1 MLILLLYIIVNERV
15 KELLTMDALFNHKEF
30 IRLSHEGN
38 INYEKLKVPK
48 NTELVNTADQR
59 NSHVYLIID
68 GFVSISMN
76 PESNSIYTI
85 LGKGSFVNYYSLFQ
99 GNVDDFL
106 FKTISTCTVYKYT
119 FKDLEYFLS
128 MFPENFGFQFFIMR
142 DLARHAF
149 FKSLSSETSSSD
161 KLELSFINIGKLH
174 GTPYEKDS
182 VILPKEMRTSV
193 IAAYSNLSKSSFYKQ
208 LARLKDH
215 GKIWKNDR
223 EWVLKNKEVYD
234 YLKAREIDV

>member
-1 MLILLLYIIVNERV
+1 
-15 KELLTMDALFNHKEF
+15 MDTLFNYKEF
-30 IRLSHEGN
+30 VRLSHEGN

-48 NTELVNTADQR
+48 HTELVDTASQR

-76 PESNSIYTI
+76 PESTSIYTV
-85 LGKGSFVNYYSLFQ
+85 LGKGSFINYYSLFQ

-106 FKTISTCTVYKYT
+106 FKTISTCTIYKYT

-149 FKSLSSETSSSD
+149 FKSLFAETSSSN
-161 KLELSFINIGKLH
+161 KLELSFVNIGKLH
-174 GTPYEKDS
+174 GIPYEKDS
-182 VILPKEMRTSV
+182 VILPKEMRTSI

-208 LARLKDH
+208 LALLKDH
-215 GKIWKNDR
+215 GKIWKNNK
-223 EWVLKNKEVYD
+223 EWVIKNKELHD
-234 YLKAREIDV
+234 YSKLRQDI

>member
-1 MLILLLYIIVNERV
+1 
-15 KELLTMDALFNHKEF
+15 MDALFNYKEF
-30 IRLSHEGN
+30 VRLSHEGN

-48 NTELVNTADQR
+48 HTELVDTFTTR
-59 NSHVYLIID
+59 NNHVYLIVE

-76 PESNSIYTI
+76 PQLNNIYTV

-99 GNVDDFL
+99 GSVDSFL
-106 FKTISTCTVYKYT
+106 FTTISPCTIYKYS

-149 FKSLSSETSSSD
+149 FKSLFAETSSSD
-161 KLELSFINIGKLH
+161 KLELSFSNLCKLH
-174 GTPYEKDS
+174 GALYEKDS
-182 VILPKEMRTSV
+182 VILPKELRTST

-208 LARLKDH
+208 LSLLKEQ
-215 GKIWKNDR
+215 GKIWKNGR
-223 EWVLKNKEVYD
+223 EWIVRSKELYD
-234 YLKAREIDV
+234 YVKAMQFVD

>member
-1 MLILLLYIIVNERV
+1 
-15 KELLTMDALFNHKEF
+15 MDALFNYKEF
-30 IRLSHEGN
+30 VRLSHEGN

-48 NTELVNTADQR
+48 HTELVDTFTTRNT
-59 NSHVYLIID
+59 HVYLIVE

-76 PESNSIYTI
+76 PQLNNIYTV

-99 GNVDDFL
+99 GSVDSFL
-106 FKTISTCTVYKYT
+106 FTTISPCTIYKYS

-149 FKSLSSETSSSD
+149 FKSLFAETSSSD
-161 KLELSFINIGKLH
+161 KLELSFSNLCKLH
-174 GTPYEKDS
+174 GALYEKDS
-182 VILPKEMRTSV
+182 VILPKELRTST

-208 LARLKDH
+208 LSLLKEQ
-215 GKIWKNDR
+215 GKIWKNGR
-223 EWVLKNKEVYD
+223 EWVVRSKELYD
-234 YLKAREIDV
+234 YVKAMQFVD

>member
-1 MLILLLYIIVNERV
+1 
-15 KELLTMDALFNHKEF
+15 MDALFNYQEF
-30 IRLSHEGN
+30 VRLSHEGN

-48 NTELVNTADQR
+48 HTELVDTFTTRNT
-59 NSHVYLIID
+59 HVYLIVE

-76 PESNSIYTI
+76 PQLNNIYTV

-99 GNVDDFL
+99 GSVDSFL
-106 FKTISTCTVYKYT
+106 FTTISPCTIYKYS

-149 FKSLSSETSSSD
+149 FKSLFAETSSSD
-161 KLELSFINIGKLH
+161 KLELSFSNLCKLH
-174 GTPYEKDS
+174 GALYEKDS
-182 VILPKEMRTSV
+182 VILPKELRTST

-208 LARLKDH
+208 LSLLKEQ
-215 GKIWKNDR
+215 GKIWKNGR
-223 EWVLKNKEVYD
+223 EWVVRSKELYD
-234 YLKAREIDV
+234 YVKAMQFVD

>member
-1 MLILLLYIIVNERV
+1 
-15 KELLTMDALFNHKEF
+15 MDALFNYKEF
-30 IRLSHEGN
+30 VRLSHEGN
-38 INYEKLKVPK
+38 IKYEKLKVPK
-48 NTELVNTADQR
+48 HTDLVDTASQR
-59 NSHVYLIID
+59 NNHVYLIVE

-76 PESNSIYTI
+76 PQSNSIYTV

-106 FKTISTCTVYKYT
+106 FTTISPCTIYKYS

-149 FKSLSSETSSSD
+149 FKSLFAETSSSD
-161 KLELSFINIGKLH
+161 KLELSFSNMGKLH
-174 GTPYEKDS
+174 GTLYEKDS
-182 VILPKEMRTSV
+182 VILPKEMRTST

-208 LARLKDH
+208 LTLLKEH
-215 GKIWKNDR
+215 GKIWKKGK
-223 EWVLKNKEVYD
+223 EWVVRNKELYD
-234 YLKAREIDV
+234 YVKARQFVD

>member
-1 MLILLLYIIVNERV
+1 
-15 KELLTMDALFNHKEF
+15 MDALFNYKEF
-30 IRLSHEGN
+30 VRLSHEGN

-48 NTELVNTADQR
+48 HTELVDTFTTR
-59 NSHVYLIID
+59 NNHVYLIVE

-76 PESNSIYTI
+76 PQLNNIYTV

-99 GNVDDFL
+99 GSVDSFL
-106 FKTISTCTVYKYT
+106 FTTISPCTIYKYS

-149 FKSLSSETSSSD
+149 FKSLFAETSSSD
-161 KLELSFINIGKLH
+161 KLELSFSNLCKLH
-174 GTPYEKDS
+174 GALYEKDS
-182 VILPKEMRTSV
+182 VILPKELRTST

-208 LARLKDH
+208 LALLKEQ
-215 GKIWKNDR
+215 GKIWKNGR
-223 EWVLKNKEVYD
+223 EWVVRSKELYD
-234 YLKAREIDV
+234 YVKAMQFVD

>member
-1 MLILLLYIIVNERV
+1 
-15 KELLTMDALFNHKEF
+15 MDALFNYKEF
-30 IRLSHEGN
+30 VRLSHEGN

-48 NTELVNTADQR
+48 HTELVDTFTTR
-59 NSHVYLIID
+59 NNHVYLIVE

-76 PESNSIYTI
+76 PQLNNIYTV

-99 GNVDDFL
+99 GSVDSFL
-106 FKTISTCTVYKYT
+106 FTTISPCTIYKYS

-149 FKSLSSETSSSD
+149 FKSLFAETSSSD
-161 KLELSFINIGKLH
+161 KLELSFSNLCKLH
-174 GTPYEKDS
+174 GALYEKDS
-182 VILPKEMRTSV
+182 VILPKELRTST

-208 LARLKDH
+208 LALLKEQ
-215 GKIWKNDR
+215 GKIWKNGR
-223 EWVLKNKEVYD
+223 EWVVRNKELYD
-234 YLKAREIDV
+234 YVKARQFVD

>member
-1 MLILLLYIIVNERV
+1 
-15 KELLTMDALFNHKEF
+15 MDALFNYKEF
-30 IRLSHEGN
+30 VRLSHEGN

-48 NTELVNTADQR
+48 HTELVDTFTTR
-59 NSHVYLIID
+59 NNHVYLIVE

-76 PESNSIYTI
+76 PQLNNIYTV

-99 GNVDDFL
+99 GSVDSFL
-106 FKTISTCTVYKYT
+106 FTTISPCTIYKYS

-149 FKSLSSETSSSD
+149 FKSLFAETSSSD
-161 KLELSFINIGKLH
+161 KLELSFSNLCKLH
-174 GTPYEKDS
+174 GALYEKDS
-182 VILPKEMRTSV
+182 VILPKELRTST

-208 LARLKDH
+208 LSLLKEQ
-215 GKIWKNDR
+215 GKIWKNGR
-223 EWVLKNKEVYD
+223 EWVVRSKELYD
-234 YLKAREIDV
+234 YVKAMQFVD

>member
-1 MLILLLYIIVNERV
+1 
-15 KELLTMDALFNHKEF
+15 MDALFNYKEF
-30 IRLSHEGN
+30 VRLSHEGN

-48 NTELVNTADQR
+48 HTELVDTFTTR
-59 NSHVYLIID
+59 NNHVYLIVE

-76 PESNSIYTI
+76 PQLNNIYTV

-99 GNVDDFL
+99 GSVDSFL
-106 FKTISTCTVYKYT
+106 FTTISPCTIYKYS

-149 FKSLSSETSSSD
+149 FKSLFAETSSSD
-161 KLELSFINIGKLH
+161 KLELSFSNLCKLH
-174 GTPYEKDS
+174 GALYEKDS
-182 VILPKEMRTSV
+182 VILPKELRTST

-208 LARLKDH
+208 LSLLKEQ
-215 GKIWKNDR
+215 GKIWKNGR
-223 EWVLKNKEVYD
+223 EWVVRSKELYD
-234 YLKAREIDV
+234 YVKAMQLVD

>member
-1 MLILLLYIIVNERV
+1 
-15 KELLTMDALFNHKEF
+15 MDALFNYKEF
-30 IRLSHEGN
+30 VRLSHEGN

-48 NTELVNTADQR
+48 HTELVDAFTTRNT
-59 NSHVYLIID
+59 HVYLIVE

-76 PESNSIYTI
+76 PQLNNIYTV

-99 GNVDDFL
+99 GSVDSFL
-106 FKTISTCTVYKYT
+106 FTTISPCTIYKYS

-149 FKSLSSETSSSD
+149 FKSLFAETSSSD
-161 KLELSFINIGKLH
+161 KLELSFSNLCKLH
-174 GTPYEKDS
+174 GALYEKDS
-182 VILPKEMRTSV
+182 VILPKELRTST

-208 LARLKDH
+208 LSLLKEQ
-215 GKIWKNDR
+215 GKIWKNGR
-223 EWVLKNKEVYD
+223 EWVVRSKELYD
-234 YLKAREIDV
+234 YVKAMQFVD

>member
-1 MLILLLYIIVNERV
+1 
-15 KELLTMDALFNHKEF
+15 
-30 IRLSHEGN
+30 LSHEGN

-48 NTELVNTADQR
+48 HTELVDTFTTRNT
-59 NSHVYLIID
+59 HVYLIVE

-76 PESNSIYTI
+76 PQLNNIYTV

-99 GNVDDFL
+99 GSVDSFL
-106 FKTISTCTVYKYT
+106 FTTISPCTIYKYS

-149 FKSLSSETSSSD
+149 FKSLFAETSSSD
-161 KLELSFINIGKLH
+161 KLELSFSNLCKLH
-174 GTPYEKDS
+174 GALYEKDS
-182 VILPKEMRTSV
+182 VILPKELRTST

-208 LARLKDH
+208 LSLLKEQ
-215 GKIWKNDR
+215 GKIWKNGR
-223 EWVLKNKEVYD
+223 EWVVRSKELYD
-234 YLKAREIDV
+234 YVKAMQFVD

>member
-1 MLILLLYIIVNERV
+1 
-15 KELLTMDALFNHKEF
+15 MDPLFNYKEF
-30 IRLSHEGN
+30 VRLSDEGN

-48 NTELVNTADQR
+48 HTELVDTFTTR
-59 NSHVYLIID
+59 NNHVYLIVE

-76 PESNSIYTI
+76 PQSNNIYTV

-99 GNVDDFL
+99 GSVDSFL
-106 FKTISTCTVYKYT
+106 FTTISPCTIYKYS

-149 FKSLSSETSSSD
+149 FKSLFAETGSSD
-161 KLELSFINIGKLH
+161 KLELSFSNIAKLH
-174 GTPYEKDS
+174 GTTYEKDS
-182 VILPKEMRTSV
+182 VILPKEMRTST

-208 LARLKDH
+208 LTLLKDQ
-215 GKIWKNDR
+215 GKIWKNDK
-223 EWVLKNKEVYD
+223 EWVIRSKELHDYVKN
-234 YLKAREIDV
+234 R